1 VRLSRV
7 ILDGVGSQLN
17 VQVKPVDPV
26 VDGGEQ
32 KQQLINVECVS
43 DFSEAPVLTV
53 QFV

>member
-1 VRLSRV
+1 M
-7 ILDGVGSQLN
+7 ILNYIEALLN

-32 KQQLINVECVS
+32 KQQLINVECHS
-43 DFSEAPVLTV
+43 DFAEAPILAV